1 MLRILRTG
9 AAAAIGAA
17 LLSSPVFAATIS
29 LEPFVP
35 PSITSSSTTEPGTF
49 TNDYTFTLTTATG
62 VTAVDT
68 IVAVAP
74 IGAFTSGTLEL
85 FMGTPGFGTPDGSVA
100 ITGASPAFTGSLTS
114 TLLPGSYYYQVAAT
128 GSGTVFNSLVA
139 VATVPELGTW
149 AMVGIGFAAL
159 GYVGF
164 AKRKRL
170 VLEDFA

>member
-1 MLRILRTG
+1 
-9 AAAAIGAA
+9 
-17 LLSSPVFAATIS
+17 
-29 LEPFVP
+29 
-35 PSITSSSTTEPGTF
+35 
-49 TNDYTFTLTTATG
+49 
-62 VTAVDT
+62 
-68 IVAVAP
+68 
-74 IGAFTSGTLEL
+74 
-85 FMGTPGFGTPDGSVA
+85 MGTPGFGTPDGSVA